1 MHLTS
6 YLLHNWLLE
15 LVALLD
21 KPDENKHIQKAQQAS
36 EATSLC
42 FSSDE
47 PSQQLFCNLTQ
58 MSVHTEGKTVCVLY
72 YCDALYRPTR
82 SNHYLNITGSDTQHF
97 KILMLTTHLG
107 SGPRD
112 FKPGIKIAGEQ
123 ALLGYYLM
131 KQQFKMS
138 NFSLNFGGIW
148 TGLLYISDV
157 HRGHILHV
165 SKQFDTLQSSFAF

>member
-47 PSQQLFCNLTQ
+47 PSQQLFCNLKQ
-58 MSVHTEGKTVCVLY
+58 MSVHIEDCL
-72 YCDALYRPTR
+72 C
-82 SNHYLNITGSDTQHF
+82 F
-97 KILMLTTHLG
+97 ILL
-107 SGPRD
+107 
-112 FKPGIKIAGEQ
+112 
-123 ALLGYYLM
+123 
-131 KQQFKMS
+131 
-138 NFSLNFGGIW
+138 
-148 TGLLYISDV
+148 
-157 HRGHILHV
+157 
-165 SKQFDTLQSSFAF
+165 

>member
-6 YLLHNWLLE
+6 YLKHN
-15 LVALLD
+15 
-21 KPDENKHIQKAQQAS
+21 KPLRPPVCASAQMNLPNS
-36 EATSLC
+36 
-42 FSSDE
+42 FSV
-47 PSQQLFCNLTQ
+47 Q

-82 SNHYLNITGSDTQHF
+82 INHYLNITGSDTQHF
-97 KILMLTTHLG
+97 KILMLTIHLG

-138 NFSLNFGGIW
+138 DFSPNFGGIW